1 MAIEGVTSHY
11 NENRTRYYVATEEQC
26 ELIIN
31 GAFEVLEEVGIH
43 INSDEA
49 CDILANAGCKVEDKR
64 VWIPREL
71 VKKAIKTAPSH
82 IQIYN
87 RFGEPA
93 MDVGGTNT
101 YFGNGPTNPM
111 YNDFETNARRE
122 ARKSDVAL
130 TARLSDAC
138 ENIDFVMSLAG
149 IRDWNP
155 LIADVCEMHEMLQN
169 TTKPIVC
176 WGVDVEGLEEQFEML
191 AAVKGGWD
199 KFLEKPMALC
209 YAGDPV
215 TPLNIPNDAARKHI
229 YCAKRGIPIIWPSGP
244 QLGAV
249 SPVTIAG
256 SETLTLAENFAGLVL
271 SQTIN
276 PGVGYLGAMVMLTF
290 DMSTNQAA
298 YGTPEHC
305 LGESLAADIYHYLD
319 LPLWETGCATD
330 SKIVD
335 EQAALEAA
343 FQSLSDILSGGNLVH
358 DVGFMDSAMTS
369 HLDMVTLSDEII
381 GYARRIGRGVEITPE
396 TLALDV
402 IKEVGPCGEFITH
415 EHTFLNF
422 RKEVWIPKII
432 DHRRYDVWAQ
442 DPSDMRTRVH
452 ERTKKLLAEHKVPE
466 LPKDVVDQLDAI
478 LAKAQK
484 RIGE

>member
-1 MAIEGVTSHY
+1 MSIEGVKSYY
-11 NENRTRYYVATEEQC
+11 NENKTRYYVAKEEEC
-26 ELIIN
+26 ELMIN
-31 GAFEVLEEVGIH
+31 GAFQILEEVGMV

-49 CDILANAGCKVEDKR
+49 CAIMEKAGCKVENHR

-71 VKKAIKTAPSH
+71 VKKAIETAPSH
-82 IQIYN
+82 ISIYN

-111 YNDFETNARRE
+111 YNDFESNQRRE
-122 ARKSDVAL
+122 ARKSDVTL

-138 ENIDFVMSLAG
+138 PNIDFVMSLAG

-176 WGVDVEGLEEQFEML
+176 WGVDKEGLEEQFEMA
-191 AAVKGGWD
+191 AAVAGGWD
-199 KFLEKPMALC
+199 KFQEKPFLLC

-215 TPLNIPNDAARKHI
+215 TPLNIPEDAARKHI
-229 YCAKRGIPIIWPSGP
+229 YCAERGVPIIWPSGV

-249 SPVTIAG
+249 SPVTMAG
-256 SETLTLAENFAGLVL
+256 SLTLGLAENFGGLVL
-271 SQTIN
+271 SQAIN
-276 PGVGYLGAMVMLTF
+276 PGVGFIGAIVVLTF
-290 DMSTNQAA
+290 DMRTNQAA
-298 YGTPEHC
+298 YGSPEHC
-305 LGESLAADIYHYLD
+305 LGDSLAADLYHYLN

-330 SKIVD
+330 SKVVD
-335 EQAALEAA
+335 EQAAIEAS
-343 FQSLSDILSGGNLVH
+343 FQSIANVLSGGNLVH

-369 HLDMVTLSDEII
+369 HLDMVTMSDEII

-396 TLALDV
+396 TLSLDV

-422 RKEVWIPKII
+422 KQEVWVPNLI
-432 DHRRYDVWAQ
+432 DRRRYDVWAE
-442 DPSDMRTRVH
+442 DPSDMRTRIH
-452 ERTKKLLAEHKVPE
+452 QRTKKLLAEHKVPE
-466 LPKDVVDQLDAI
+466 LPSDVIAKLDEV
-478 LAKAQK
+478 LEKAQK